1 MKVFHVIFS
10 LNVGGTESMLVDILN
25 EQIKSTDVSLII
37 INDEINKELLEKID
51 TRIKV
56 IQLGRKSRS
65 KNPLYLYYLNRE
77 LIASRATTIHCHTHT
92 IIKMLLPNLW
102 RKAILTV
109 HSENYFANHLSKY
122 HRIYS
127 ISKSVQRELLDRYN
141 LPSQVV
147 YNGICCCQIS
157 TKVEEFTLPTTFKIV
172 MIGRLEHRIKGQDLV
187 ILALK
192 KLKKKIK
199 VEITLDIIG
208 EGQSLEYLKTLVEEC
223 NLISSINFLG
233 SKSREFIYQNICKY
247 DILIQPS
254 LYEGFG
260 LTVAEALASRVP
272 VLVSDVDGPMEIIE
286 NGKHGYYFK
295 KGDVD
300 DLVKQLTYII
310 NQYDKKSLKDKV
322 DSGYS
327 NVYKNFDIHL
337 TAQNYIDRYE

>member
-1 MKVFHVIFS
+1 MKVIHVIFS
-10 LNVGGTESMLVDILN
+10 LNVGGAESMLVDILN
-25 EQIKSTDVSLII
+25 EQIKSINVCLII
-37 INDEINKELLEKID
+37 INNEIDQELFSKID
-51 TRIKV
+51 ARILV
-56 IQLGRKSRS
+56 IRIGRKPHS
-65 KNPLYLYYLNRE
+65 KNPFYFYQLNRA
-77 LIASRATTIHCHTHT
+77 LISKKITTIHCHTHT
-92 IIKMLLPNLW
+92 IIKMLLPNL
-102 RKAILTV
+102 RKKAILTV
-109 HSENYFANHLSKY
+109 HDVNYEAKHIAKYCKIFA
-122 HRIYS
+122 
-127 ISKSVQRELLDRYN
+127 ISKSVQRDLLDRYS
-141 LPSQVV
+141 LSSEVI
-147 YNGICCCQIS
+147 YNGICCNQIS
-157 TKVEEFTLPTTFKIV
+157 VKVADFKQPTKYKLVI
-172 MIGRLEHRIKGQDLV
+172 IGRLEHKKKGQDLL
-187 ILALK
+187 ILALE
-192 KLKKKIK
+192 KLEKQIK
-199 VEITLDIIG
+199 EEFTLDIIG
-208 EGQSLEYLKTLVEEC
+208 EGQSLEYIKALVVKC

-310 NQYDKKSLKDKV
+310 NQYDKKSLKSKV

-337 TAQNYIDRYE
+337 TAQKYIDRYE